1 MSGCPMNKPSFPMPR
16 QCPFLP
22 PQEYRDFQQQQG
34 PVQVQMWDGTS
45 AWLCTRYDDV
55 RAVLGDNRFSGDPSV
70 PGFPSLS
77 AARNAVLDL
86 EPAFIRMDPPQ
97 HGHFR
102 RMLTKEFMI
111 KRVSAMRPKIGA
123 IFDRLLDEVL
133 RLQRPGLGLVVVHL
147 VERIR
152 HGIHGQLSGS
162 GQWPVINSPRPRTI
176 SHLFAGHWPLA
187 TDHCSNWS

>member
-70 PGFPSLS
+70 PGSPVS
-77 AARNAVLDL
+77 
-86 EPAFIRMDPPQ
+86 
-97 HGHFR
+97 R
-102 RMLTKEFMI
+102 RRATQCSI
-111 KRVSAMRPKIGA
+111 
-123 IFDRLLDEVL
+123 
-133 RLQRPGLGLVVVHL
+133 
-147 VERIR
+147 
-152 HGIHGQLSGS
+152 
-162 GQWPVINSPRPRTI
+162 WSPR
-176 SHLFAGHWPLA
+176 LFAWTLRSTA
-187 TDHCSNWS
+187 TFGAC